1 MAREDITMVDMLN
14 LQSIKKKLK
23 VGMKDLSRAQ
33 NAKQEYDNEDEWM
46 RNFLR
51 IPETM
56 DVPTYLSSRLNEK
69 ELETLRKLL
78 KEGIL

>member
-23 VGMKDLSRAQ
+23 VGMKDLNRAQ
-33 NAKQEYDNEDEWM
+33 KAKMEYDSEDEWM

-51 IPETM
+51 IPNDM
-56 DVPTYLSSRLNEK
+56 DVPTYLASRLNEK